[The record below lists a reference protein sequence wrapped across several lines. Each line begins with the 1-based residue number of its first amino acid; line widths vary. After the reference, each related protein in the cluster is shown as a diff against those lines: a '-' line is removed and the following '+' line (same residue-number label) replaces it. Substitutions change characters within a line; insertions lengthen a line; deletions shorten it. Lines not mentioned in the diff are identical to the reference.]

1 MKKIWLE
8 IGMSTGLVLL
18 MIALILVVQ
27 IALPAEL
34 RSPGFAL
41 VVLLFMIAM
50 GLVGVKLVDM

>member
-1 MKKIWLE
+1 
-8 IGMSTGLVLL
+8 

-27 IALPAEL
+27 ITLPAEL

-41 VVLLFMIAM
+41 IVLLFMIAM